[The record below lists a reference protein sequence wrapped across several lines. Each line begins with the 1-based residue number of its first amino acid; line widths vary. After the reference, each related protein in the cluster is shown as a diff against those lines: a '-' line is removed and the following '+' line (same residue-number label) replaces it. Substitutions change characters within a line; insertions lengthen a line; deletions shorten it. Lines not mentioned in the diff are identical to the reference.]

1 MTMSM
6 SHQRY
11 ASIAGSAFRTLNS
24 TQEELTRPEKFSKNA
39 NPIARRL
46 ALTRELLGLA
56 EKEFAEWAGVALS
69 RYHLWETGRVPI
81 SLSSAIALCAAH
93 GLTLD
98 WLYRGKILGL
108 PLWLA
113 IEIEACSATLA
124 AKSFTI
130 KANHQGMDGTG

>member
-56 EKEFAEWAGVALS
+56 EKEFAEWPG
-69 RYHLWETGRVPI
+69 
-81 SLSSAIALCAAH
+81 
-93 GLTLD
+93 
-98 WLYRGKILGL
+98 WL
-108 PLWLA
+108 
-113 IEIEACSATLA
+113 
-124 AKSFTI
+124 
-130 KANHQGMDGTG
+130 